1 MKKGSKHSGPEQP
14 IRRRLSTSD
23 RIKPK
28 TYSRARTISDIPKA
42 HKFRSDRD
50 EELKR
55 EKRAHRSRVFFV
67 VCIII
72 SLIVALALTQIY
84 FDATYVSFND
94 DTDKV
99 TRQPDF
105 DKMVT
110 LTRDYLNRH
119 PFERISFL
127 MNGKGLE
134 QYIIAQIP
142 EIKEVKL
149 QKAGLF
155 TNSLSISLRH
165 PIASFKN
172 QYVDSEGVVFGENF
186 YSSPQLEII
195 DNSGAGEGSLS
206 SGFLGFIGRVVS
218 GLGESDL
225 VTRKIIIPPG
235 AIRYVEFYIEGVNY
249 PFEVQIDRNPDR
261 QVSDIVNMKKYLD
274 KKGITPNYV
283 DVRVEGKGYWR

>member
-105 DKMVT
+105 EDRK
-110 LTRDYLNRH
+110 
-119 PFERISFL
+119 S
-127 MNGKGLE
+127 
-134 QYIIAQIP
+134 
-142 EIKEVKL
+142 
-149 QKAGLF
+149 
-155 TNSLSISLRH
+155 
-165 PIASFKN
+165 
-172 QYVDSEGVVFGENF
+172 VV
-186 YSSPQLEII
+186 
-195 DNSGAGEGSLS
+195 
-206 SGFLGFIGRVVS
+206 
-218 GLGESDL
+218 
-225 VTRKIIIPPG
+225 
-235 AIRYVEFYIEGVNY
+235 
-249 PFEVQIDRNPDR
+249 
-261 QVSDIVNMKKYLD
+261 
-274 KKGITPNYV
+274 
-283 DVRVEGKGYWR
+283 